1 MSDYHFY
8 CLRFKNRGQAA
19 RVFYRL
25 GLTNPVHDDGR
36 AATFHDGDWYAQN
49 PPPVLDENGNPPQ
62 GYVAEQKLA
71 GIGKLNFPVALPH
84 RMCADEIGLLYHPTG
99 ATTTDPDTGLQVP
112 VMAVSDGWHV
122 NVGVKGRALRKKLR
136 PWVVK
141 PAMQKREFAGERA
154 AMDASRDD
162 IAREEMLGMDTT
174 DAQMDAIS
182 EA

>member
-8 CLRFKNRGQAA
+8 CLKFRSRAQAA

-25 GLTNPVHDDGR
+25 NLTNPVHDDGR
-36 AATFHDGDWYAQN
+36 LATFHDGDWYAQN
-49 PPPVLDENGNPPQ
+49 DDGT
-62 GYVAEQKLA
+62 EQKLA
-71 GIGKLNFPVALPH
+71 GIGKLKFPVANPH
-84 RMCADEIGLLYHPTG
+84 RVCADEIGLLYHPTG
-99 ATTTDPDTGLQVP
+99 ATTTDPDTGLPVP

-141 PAMQKREFAGERA
+141 PDVQKREFAGERA

-162 IAREEMLGMDTT
+162 IAPAEMLGMDTT

>member
-1 MSDYHFY
+1 MSDWHYY
-8 CLRFKNRGQAA
+8 CLRFRGRPQAA

-25 GLTNPVHDDGR
+25 GLTDPVHDDGR
-36 AATFHDGDWYAQN
+36 PAVFHDSEWWAVNADGSEKK
-49 PPPVLDENGNPPQ
+49 LENIS
-62 GYVAEQKLA
+62 KLS
-71 GIGKLNFPVALPH
+71 FPVAEPH
-84 RMCADEIGLLYHPTG
+84 RVCADEIGRLYHQTG
-99 ATTTDPDTGLQVP
+99 AYTTDPDTGQQIP
-112 VMAVSDGWHV
+112 VMAESDGWHI

-141 PAMQKREFAGERA
+141 PAVQKREFAGERA

-162 IAREEMLGMDTT
+162 IAPAEMLGMDTT